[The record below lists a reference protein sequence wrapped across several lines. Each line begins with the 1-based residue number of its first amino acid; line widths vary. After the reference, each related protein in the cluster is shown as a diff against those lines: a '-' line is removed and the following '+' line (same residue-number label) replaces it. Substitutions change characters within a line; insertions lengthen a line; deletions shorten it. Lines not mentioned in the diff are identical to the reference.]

1 MEEKEKTLSDNFS
14 EEERMELFKSAFS
27 NLVVSSELPVSIIY
41 YLIKEQYDEITKLYQ
56 KHQEDLYKEID
67 KKQTELQK
75 DQLKQEVGEEN
86 PDLKVETFNA
96 KGGK

>member
-75 DQLKQEVGEEN
+75 EQLKKEVQKEN
-86 PDLKVETFNA
+86 PDLQVETFNA
-96 KGGK
+96 EGE

>member
-41 YLIKEQYDEITKLYQ
+41 YFQNSHNTNRQ
-56 KHQEDLYKEID
+56 KSLR
-67 KKQTELQK
+67 
-75 DQLKQEVGEEN
+75 GN
-86 PDLKVETFNA
+86 
-96 KGGK
+96 